1 MRITNTTCM
10 RRAISLYIFLSLFQ
24 FINADLFA
32 HTRDGIEPT
41 NTNTYTNLDIK
52 DLKLRVKNL
61 DIPFK
66 PKFSREVREK
76 IEDYVKIYRKK
87 TSRILGLSSIYFPV
101 IEEYLKAN
109 NIPDALKYLPIIETD
124 LNPKAVSPDGA
135 VGIWQFMPSTGAIY
149 GLSSDKTVD
158 QRCDIHRSTDAAAK
172 YLLKLF
178 DIYQDWALV
187 LAAYNAGPG
196 RVNQAIKKAH
206 STNYWTIERYLPQ
219 QTRKYIPSFL
229 AAAYAM
235 QYFPEYD
242 IVADNPDLDLQ
253 LTKETKIYRELNF
266 EEISVATGLSIET
279 LRILNPQYLKDFI
292 PASTEGN
299 FLTLPKRIIASFN
312 DYINLPEGRK
322 NDFLKIAHM
331 IVESATA
338 NTTFYHNSLYT
349 VGPNESLKS
358 IADIYNISTHSLIVW
373 NNVTDLTLKPGM
385 ELTLYLPKKV
395 ETKLVEV
402 PVLKKMK
409 TKKLSRLSIQE
420 LEKLPVALEMS
431 DSRKYSTANYIT
443 YMLGPDESLKSVAD
457 KYGVSLEA
465 LIILNNFTKDYP
477 PLPGMLIRIKESEII
492 KP

>member
-1 MRITNTTCM
+1 M
-10 RRAISLYIFLSLFQ
+10 RRTLLLYIFLILFQ
-24 FINADLFA
+24 LITADTFA
-32 HTRDGIEPT
+32 NNKEGVDPISTS
-41 NTNTYTNLDIK
+41 TYANLDLK

-61 DIPFK
+61 NIPFK

-149 GLSSDKTVD
+149 GLSSDQVVD

-178 DIYQDWALV
+178 DIYEDWALV

-206 STNYWTIERYLPQ
+206 STNYWTIERYLPL

-242 IVADNPDLDLQ
+242 IIADNPDLDLQ
-253 LTKETKIYRELNF
+253 LTKETKIFRELSF
-266 EEISVATGLSIET
+266 EEISTATGLSLET
-279 LRILNPQYLKDFI
+279 LRILNPQYLQDFI
-292 PASTEGN
+292 PVSADGN

-349 VGPNESLKS
+349 VGPTESLKS

-373 NNVTDLTLKPGM
+373 NNITDLTLKPGT

-395 ETKLVEV
+395 ETKLVEM
-402 PVLKKMK
+402 PTLKRMK
-409 TKKLSRLSIQE
+409 TKKLSRLSIHE
-420 LEKLPVALEMS
+420 IEKLPIALDMS
-431 DSRKYSTANYIT
+431 NQRKYSSANYIS
-443 YMLGPDESLKSVAD
+443 YMIGPDESLKSVAE
-457 KYGVSLEA
+457 KYGVSLES
-465 LIILNNFTKDYP
+465 LICLNKFTKDYP
-477 PLPGMLIRIKESEII
+477 PLPGMLVRIKESELI